1 MGIDCYCRDD
11 RLRPA
16 GDTIE
21 TDDIAAIHPTMRSS
35 KGRFGFVVVRSA
47 FCDEAIA
54 HFATGKIKIATFLRA
69 SQ

>member
-16 GDTIE
+16 RYAIE
-21 TDDIAAIHPTMRSS
+21 SDDIAAIHPTMRSS
-35 KGRFGFVVVRSA
+35 KGSSGFVVVRSA

-54 HFATGKIKIATFLRA
+54 HFATDKIKIATLLRA